1 MLLKI
6 MDRYLIKDSTSGMFT
21 WVGAVTVIMLVQTLF
36 ELADFFVNKKV
47 PFLIVL
53 EILLLY
59 IPAHMVMTFPIS
71 GLLASEL
78 NLGRLSRD
86 SELIAMEASGIS
98 LKRIILPYIIFSIL
112 VSVGSFAL
120 NDVVVPETNHR
131 AQVLIREYVYK
142 EGPPKIEKNVFFRD
156 AQNRYFYV
164 NELDNETWEMKDV
177 IVYEIG
183 KGRSFPDVILAKSA
197 LWLEDRWLLKEGV
210 VHRYDERGLLTQEIE
225 FSEMVIDMKEELKS
239 FFTEQRSPEEMP
251 SRELKK
257 QIDILKEAG
266 AKTENFEVA
275 YHLKYSI
282 PFSALVFMLM
292 GIPLGVQR
300 TKDTRTIGVIVTVI
314 LAFAYYMLLSI
325 FRSLGRGG
333 IMEPMIA
340 AWMPNIIFGLPG
352 LILYL
357 TVDRK

>member
-1 MLLKI
+1 MIGDKMRRGRHAELKVDTVKSKIEKVKTLLLKI

-120 NDVVVPETNHR
+120 NDVVVPET
-131 AQVLIREYVYK
+131 I
-142 EGPPKIEKNVFFRD
+142 
-156 AQNRYFYV
+156 
-164 NELDNETWEMKDV
+164 T
-177 IVYEIG
+177 
-183 KGRSFPDVILAKSA
+183 
-197 LWLEDRWLLKEGV
+197 
-210 VHRYDERGLLTQEIE
+210 ERR
-225 FSEMVIDMKEELKS
+225 F
-239 FFTEQRSPEEMP
+239 
-251 SRELKK
+251 
-257 QIDILKEAG
+257 
-266 AKTENFEVA
+266 
-275 YHLKYSI
+275 
-282 PFSALVFMLM
+282 
-292 GIPLGVQR
+292 
-300 TKDTRTIGVIVTVI
+300 
-314 LAFAYYMLLSI
+314 
-325 FRSLGRGG
+325 
-333 IMEPMIA
+333 
-340 AWMPNIIFGLPG
+340 
-352 LILYL
+352 
-357 TVDRK
+357 